1 MATTLQFEVS
11 ANGHVFGIFAASSE
25 QAARDLCAKEAGY
38 EDEADMVDRLKQAS
52 ELVAVEVEEW
62 AAWEDGQKDGA
73 VSFFAPSWGYFDHAA
88 AGARALGVDVS
99 ESFHVSRV

>member
-25 QAARDLCAKEAGY
+25 QAARDLCAREAGY
-38 EDEADMVDRLKQAS
+38 EDEADMVDRLEQAS
-52 ELVAVEVEEW
+52 ELVAVEV
-62 AAWEDGQKDGA
+62 
-73 VSFFAPSWGYFDHAA
+73 
-88 AGARALGVDVS
+88 VS

>member
-1 MATTLQFEVS
+1 MKKFEVS

-25 QAARDLCAKEAGY
+25 QDARDLCAREAGY
-38 EDEADMVDRLKQAS
+38 EDEADMADRLKQAS

-62 AAWEDGQKDGA
+62 AIWEYGKKDDA
-73 VSFFAPSWGYFDHAA
+73 VSFFLPSSAGTLDIVA